1 MESKRGSEVMSSGP
15 QQVLRKNTVGVNI
28 PVLGERS
35 SGVLLHPTS
44 LPGPHGS
51 GDLGHEARKFIEF
64 LASAGQR
71 WWQMLPVGPPG
82 YGNSPYS
89 VQSAFA
95 GSPLLISLE
104 ALAAEGLLAKSDLEG
119 AGASD
124 GGQGSASMGPFPADH
139 VDYGPVIAMREAM
152 LTQAHAAFT
161 RRGAPSEVARFQ
173 AFCAENERW
182 LEDYALFSALK
193 SAFGGAPWPAWEP
206 SLRDR
211 EPRALAEARRRYRD
225 AIAFHRFTQY
235 LFDQQWQALRAVA
248 AERGVGL
255 VGDLPIFVA
264 HDSADVWQRRDLFYL
279 DERGQPEVVAG
290 VPPDYFSSTGQRWGN
305 PLYRWKRMAKTGF
318 AWWVDRLRV
327 TLQRFDAVRLDH
339 FIGFQRYWEIPATC
353 PTAVE
358 GRWVKGPGAPFFKVV
373 QKKLGA
379 LPLIAEDLG
388 AVTPKVTALRD
399 RFKLPG
405 IRVLQ
410 FAFGNDQ
417 SAIDFLPY
425 NYPRRAVV
433 YTGTHD
439 NDTTVGWFRD
449 PGGSASIRTK
459 EQIERER
466 QAALEYL
473 GTDGREVHWDMI
485 RTALG
490 SVAATVILPAQDLLG
505 LGSEARMNR
514 PGLGEGNWEWR
525 LPSGALDEAIAGR
538 LLRLTQTYG
547 RSSSAPRES

>member
-1 MESKRGSEVMSSGP
+1 MSSGP
-15 QQVLRKNTVGVNI
+15 QQVLRKSAMGVNI
-28 PVLGERS
+28 PILGERS

-44 LPGPHGS
+44 LPGPYGS
-51 GDLGHEARKFIEF
+51 GDLGDEAHRFIDF

-71 WWQMLPVGPPG
+71 WWQMLPVGPLG

-95 GSPLLISLE
+95 GSPLLVSLE
-104 ALAAEGLLAKSDLEG
+104 ALAADGLLARSNLESVG
-119 AGASD
+119 H
-124 GGQGSASMGPFPADH
+124 FPADR
-139 VDYGPVIAMREAM
+139 VDFGPVIAAREAM
-152 LTQAHAAFT
+152 LSQAHAAFT
-161 RRGAPSEVARFQ
+161 RRSEPSEVARFQ

-182 LEDYALFSALK
+182 LEDYALFGALK
-193 SAFGGAPWPAWEP
+193 SAFEGAPWTAWEP

-211 EPRALAEARRRYRD
+211 QPRALAEARRRHRD

-235 LFDQQWQALRAVA
+235 LFDQHWKALRAA
-248 AERGVGL
+248 ATERGVGL
-255 VGDLPIFVA
+255 IGDLPIFVA
-264 HDSADVWQRRDLFYL
+264 HDSADVWQHRELFYL

-358 GRWVKGPGAPFFKVV
+358 GQWVKGPGAPFFKAV
-373 QKKLGA
+373 QKELGA

-410 FAFGNDQ
+410 FAFGDDL
-417 SAIDFLPY
+417 SASEFLPY
-425 NYPRRAVV
+425 RYPRRAVV

-439 NDTTVGWFRD
+439 NDTTVGWFHD
-449 PGGSASIRTK
+449 PGGSASTRSK

-466 QAALEYL
+466 QAALQYL
-473 GTDGREVHWDMI
+473 GTDGREIHWDMI
-485 RTALG
+485 RAALA

-525 LPSGALDEAIAGR
+525 LRSGALDEGIAGR
-538 LLRLTQTYG
+538 LLRLAQTYG
-547 RSSSAPRES
+547 RSPPAPRESR